1 MRIPSFAALAG
12 LALLCLAFPGI
23 LHAQN
28 VGVGTSNPLDKLHV
42 TSFIRSDA
50 LASTDTNVVLS
61 DFNGRLINLPP
72 GANGQLLSSRGPGR
86 SPVWTNSPASGGG
99 GRIYFEQLQT
109 AITNTATSSSA
120 GTTTLVSRTFV
131 PQNDTVLVTISVAGR
146 VSAST
151 GMPVTPLHKW
161 AFRLLVN
168 GTLLKLMYPHL
179 NTNAQGGG
187 VATGDLTGSMTIPVA
202 VTPGVPN
209 LVVLDVGGLFTT
221 TGSVTLRIDPSSTA
235 QHATL
240 TIHDMPTN

>member
-1 MRIPSFAALAG
+1 MRIHPLAALTG
-12 LALLCLAFPGI
+12 LVLSLLALPGT
-23 LHAQN
+23 LSAQN

-61 DFNGRLINLPP
+61 DLNGRLINLAP
-72 GANGQLLSSRGPGR
+72 GTNGQLLSSRGPGR
-86 SPVWTNSPASGGG
+86 SPVWTNAPSGGG

-131 PQNDTVLVTISVAGR
+131 PQNDTVLVTVSVAGR

-161 AFRLLVN
+161 AFRVLVN
-168 GTLLKLMYPHL
+168 GTLTKLMYPHT
-179 NTNAQGGG
+179 NTNALGGG

-209 LVVLDVGGLFTT
+209 LIVLDVGGLFTT

-240 TIHDMPTN
+240 TIHDLPTN